1 MDLPL
6 HDVSVERV
14 RATGIDEPNSDL
26 LNLVFASDQNYL
38 PYTAVTLASILKNY
52 QGNKPIHV
60 YLLVDQKL
68 DDQLVAK
75 FTALKQIHAFEFH
88 EIDVDASQFA
98 NIRTSAGISIATYY
112 RLLMHNLLPKDVHK
126 VLYLDSDLIILDS
139 IDRLFDEKFD
149 GAVFAGVED
158 SISTTYNMRFGIPAD
173 GRHINAGV
181 MLVNVDAMRRIRFD
195 GLVERYLAANRY
207 RLMLG
212 DQQIIA
218 ELFFDAIR
226 YVPVKWN
233 VHGSMFAP
241 DWIESFVGSQN
252 SMDASEAANAIS
264 SPSLIHYTLSRKPWM
279 SLEHPKSE
287 IWFEYLALTPY
298 AAEITKPEPYIV
310 KSDSPEVKKPERK
323 KMHPLRHFFV
333 KYVPG
338 TAISIARLRRT
349 RLDVMKIDKRL
360 TKIEK
365 APPKSPP
372 APAAP
377 TTGSA
382 IELKTILVERA
393 RNLPDTFSAKETIE
407 SLPPNSLILSN
418 VNRNDMD
425 GGYAENIKT
434 ITKTGKFSFF
444 NDRAPDAVFLLSQR
458 IKQEMFWDCIR
469 SAYLY
474 DRPLYFVEVALFG
487 GFSSYFDAEATLKER
502 RALGFMIDDMGYY
515 FDARQPSRIE
525 RTLNDPAFILTE
537 AETKRARAAISRI
550 CAEGI
555 TKYNRYVDSAPYQLD
570 PGAVLVIDQKKGDAS
585 IEFSG
590 ATDQTFADMLDA
602 AVRDNPGKPVYFKR
616 HPDSIYRNMN
626 SYRDRARSAVTVLPD
641 DVSIG
646 AIIDQCESVYTVSS
660 QVGFEALMRNKRVVT
675 FGIPFFSGWGLT
687 DDRMPISRRT
697 MRRSI
702 EEIFFVSCIK
712 QSIYVDASSGA
723 LVEIEK
729 AIDIILQMRADRAAR
744 S

>member
-14 RATGIDEPNSDL
+14 RATAIDEPSSDL

-38 PYTAVTLASILKNY
+38 TYTVVTLASILKNY
-52 QGNKPIHV
+52 KGTKPIHV

-68 DDQLVAK
+68 DDQHVAK
-75 FTALKQIHAFEFH
+75 FAALKQIHAFQFH

-112 RLLMHNLLPKDVHK
+112 RLLMHKLLPKNVHK

-139 IDRLFDEKFD
+139 IDQLYDEKFD

-158 SISTTYNMRFGIPAD
+158 SISTTYNKRFGIPAD

-181 MLVNVDAMRRIRFD
+181 MLVNVDALRRIRFD

-264 SPSLIHYTLSRKPWM
+264 TPSLIHYTLSRKPWM

-287 IWFEYLALTPY
+287 TWFEYLALTPY
-298 AAEITKPEPYIV
+298 AAEISRPEPNIAKPENPA
-310 KSDSPEVKKPERK
+310 VKKPERK
-323 KMHPLRHFFV
+323 KMHPLRHLFV
-333 KYVPG
+333 KYIPG

-360 TKIEK
+360 TKVEK

-372 APAAP
+372 AAPA
-377 TTGSA
+377 TGSA

-393 RNLPDTFSAKETIE
+393 RNLPGTFSARETIDN
-407 SLPPNSLILSN
+407 LPPNSLILSN

-444 NDRAPDAVFLLSQR
+444 KDRAPDAVFLLSQR

-487 GFSSYFDAEATLKER
+487 GFSSYFDADATLNER

-525 RTLNDPAFILTE
+525 RTLNDPSFVLTE

-555 TKYNRYVDSAPYQLD
+555 TKYNRYVDSAPYQLE

-590 ATDQTFADMLDA
+590 ATDETFVDMLDA

-626 SYRDRARSAVTVLPD
+626 SYCDRTRSAVTVLPD

-646 AIIDQCESVYTVSS
+646 AIIDQCEVIYTVSS
-660 QVGFEALMRNKRVVT
+660 QVGFEGLMRNKRVVT

>member
-1 MDLPL
+1 MYSPL
-6 HDVSVERV
+6 HDVSIERV
-14 RATGIDEPNSDL
+14 RATGIHEPSSDRV
-26 LNLVFASDQNYL
+26 NLVFASDRNYL

-52 QGNKPIHV
+52 KGSKAIHV

-68 DDQLVAK
+68 DDQHVAK
-75 FTALKQIHAFEFH
+75 FTALKEIHGFDFH

-112 RLLMHNLLPKDVHK
+112 RLLMHKLLPKDVHK

-139 IDRLFDEKFD
+139 IDSLFDEKFD

-158 SISTTYNMRFGIPAD
+158 SISTTYNKRFGIPAS

-181 MLVNVDAMRRIRFD
+181 MLVNIDAMRRIRFD
-195 GLVERYLAANRY
+195 GLVERYLEANRY
-207 RLMLG
+207 RLTLG

-241 DWIESFVGSQN
+241 NWIDSFVGSQN
-252 SMDASEAANAIS
+252 AMDATEAAKAIS
-264 SPSLIHYTLSRKPWM
+264 SPSLIHYTLARKPWM
-279 SLEHPKSE
+279 SLEHPESDK
-287 IWFEYLALTPY
+287 WFKYLALTPY
-298 AAEITKPEPYIV
+298 AAEISKPQPYGGGAKKPGTKNPEPM
-310 KSDSPEVKKPERK
+310 S
-323 KMHPLRHFFV
+323 PLRHFFA
-333 KYVPG
+333 KYIPG

-349 RLDVMKIDKRL
+349 RLDVNKLNKRV
-360 TKIEK
+360 TAIENVGRASPGT
-365 APPKSPP
+365 AP
-372 APAAP
+372 
-377 TTGSA
+377 GSA
-382 IELKTILVERA
+382 VELKSILVERA
-393 RNLPDTFSAKETIE
+393 RNLPNTFSAGETIG
-407 SLPPNSLILSN
+407 SLAPNSQILSN
-418 VNRNDMD
+418 VNKSDMD

-434 ITKTGKFSFF
+434 AMKTAKFSFF
-444 NDRAPDAVFLLSQR
+444 KDRAPDAVFLLSQR
-458 IKQEMFWDCIR
+458 INQTMFWDCIR

-487 GFSSYFDAEATLKER
+487 AFSSYFDADATLNER

-525 RTLNDPAFILTE
+525 RTLNDPSFVLTE
-537 AETKRARAAISRI
+537 AETSRARAAISRI
-550 CAEGI
+550 CAERI
-555 TKYNRYVDSAPYQLD
+555 TKYNRYIDSAPYHLERD
-570 PGAVLVIDQKKGDAS
+570 AVLIIDQKKGDAS

-602 AVRDNPGKPVYFKR
+602 AIRDNPGKPVYFKR

-626 SYRDRARSAVTVLPD
+626 SYRDRTRSAVTVLPD

-646 AIIDQCESVYTVSS
+646 AIIDQCEAVYTVSS

-702 EEIFFVSCIK
+702 EEIFYVSCIK

-729 AIDIILQMRADRAAR
+729 IIDIILQMRADRAAR